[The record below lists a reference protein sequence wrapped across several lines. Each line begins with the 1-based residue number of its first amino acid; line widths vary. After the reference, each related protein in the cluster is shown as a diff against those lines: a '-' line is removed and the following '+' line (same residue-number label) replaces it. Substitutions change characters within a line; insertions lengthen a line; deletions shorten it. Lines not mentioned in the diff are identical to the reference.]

1 MLSEDG
7 KKGAMMAIVQVDGIW
22 EKESFRNKLK
32 SIVTLNWNPSKEILY
47 PIIKRTFMDEV
58 FGQENDYGEELF
70 KLSVWHHAQPWNL
83 TSLTDFDIART
94 EGLNSMSVMVRLSH
108 REGTSYLLNLNLGE
122 RAPQMCFLVY
132 PMIVKIPV
140 ISLQYFIDIDSAFA
154 FNEIRKSGHPQ
165 SNDIISYLYDTILIQ
180 QKIANSLHEYIRLM
194 YYNQTKKNEAL
205 FIRAELDCIRNADLV
220 FSYLKAT
227 IEKAIV
233 LLGLT
238 HEILN
243 LDAKKTHKS
252 KLDALEK
259 GLPNTIK
266 QQGYFEFIWEAIKSE
281 SIAELNNYRSGLLH
295 KKGISDL
302 QPHNYVG
309 ESPESIPLLKI
320 FNVLL
325 EQHAR
330 NTAVLL
336 GVMALLTDKL
346 VQLDPPSITQEE
358 LFNSIA
364 EKTENY

>member
-1 MLSEDG
+1 MLSEEG
-7 KKGAMMAIVQVDGIW
+7 KKGAITAIIQMDEIW
-22 EKESFRNKLK
+22 KKESFRNKIK
-32 SIVTLNWNPSKEILY
+32 SIITFHWSSSNKILY
-47 PIIKRTFMDEV
+47 PIIKETFMNEV

-70 KLSVWHHAQPWNL
+70 KLGIWHHAQIWDL
-83 TSLTDFDIART
+83 KFLTDFDEARS
-94 EGLNSMSVMVRLSH
+94 EGLNSMSIMVRISH
-108 REGTSYLLNLNLGE
+108 REGTSRLLNLNLGE
-122 RAPQMCFLVY
+122 RAPQMCFLTY
-132 PMIVKIPV
+132 PMIVKIPI

-165 SNDIISYLYDTILIQ
+165 SDSILSYFYEIILIQ

-194 YYNQTKKNEAL
+194 HYNQNEKKEAL

-243 LDAKKTHKS
+243 LDAKKTHKA

-259 GLPNTIK
+259 GLPDGVK
-266 QQGYFEFIWEAIKSE
+266 QQGYYEFVWESIKSE

-309 ESPESIPLLKI
+309 ENPKSIPLLKI
-320 FNVLL
+320 FSVLI

-330 NTAVLL
+330 A
-336 GVMALLTDKL
+336 
-346 VQLDPPSITQEE
+346 
-358 LFNSIA
+358 
-364 EKTENY
+364 